1 MLCCV
6 VNTDEQGHA
15 LARASG
21 CAWTRAPR
29 ARARSRTVA
38 QSVLSKCIASHGR
51 IGHAQASQVPHPAA
65 PEWAAETAQQCGW
78 IEAIWRS
85 RMGEGGAASGGD
97 AWFTPEFGPR
107 PYMPALPFTN
117 APTADLD
124 ECNDWMAKWAREAF
138 AELLAES
145 AAGVAAAK
153 SSSAAWRPPSV

>member
-1 MLCCV
+1 M
-6 VNTDEQGHA
+6 
-15 LARASG
+15 
-21 CAWTRAPR
+21 
-29 ARARSRTVA
+29 
-38 QSVLSKCIASHGR
+38 LSKCIASHGR

-145 AAGVAAAK
+145 AAQDAIIRTPNQIEAVMAEMQK
-153 SSSAAWRPPSV
+153 RVPNFTDD

>member
-1 MLCCV
+1 M
-6 VNTDEQGHA
+6 
-15 LARASG
+15 
-21 CAWTRAPR
+21 
-29 ARARSRTVA
+29 
-38 QSVLSKCIASHGR
+38 LSKCIASHGR

-78 IEAIWRS
+78 IEAMWRS